1 MYAHSASTVV
11 ATSASLKRVFWKSM
25 IRSPNASRS
34 FVYASVHFERGL
46 GGRGGGDADRE
57 ALERQVHH
65 ELDEALALLAADEV
79 LFGDEDVAER
89 QLGGV
94 VALEAHLVE
103 LLAVVEAVHAV
114 LDEQQAEGVRPVALA
129 GLDERDDDVG
139 GLAARDEGLRAVD
152 DVAALDLLGGGLD
165 AAQVAARAG
174 LAHRE
179 GAEDLAGRHAREPLL
194 LLLLRAHV
202 HDVGDGE
209 VVLDA
214 EGAGERAGAG
224 ADHLFVDDRAE
235 AVVLQ
240 HAGAAELLG
249 NREADEAR
257 LARGEHRRAVDL
269 ALGVP
274 ALARL
279 VVT

>member
-25 IRSPNASRS
+25 IRSPKASRS

-46 GGRGGGDADRE
+46 GRSGRRDADRE

-65 ELDEALALLAADEV
+65 QLDEALALFAADQV
-79 LFGDEDVAER
+79 LFRHEHVAER

-94 VALEAHLVE
+94 VAVEAHLVE

-114 LDEQQAEGVRPVALA
+114 LDEQQAEGIGLVALA

-139 GLAARDEGLRAVD
+139 GLAARDERLRAVD
-152 DVAALDLLGGGLD
+152 EVAALDLLRGRLD

-179 GAEDLAGRHAREPLL
+179 GAEDLAGRHAGEPLL

-202 HDVGDGE
+202 HEVRDGE

-214 EGAGERAGAG
+214 EGTGERAGAG
-224 ADHLFVDDRAE
+224 AR
-235 AVVLQ
+235 
-240 HAGAAELLG
+240 
-249 NREADEAR
+249 
-257 LARGEHRRAVDL
+257 
-269 ALGVP
+269 
-274 ALARL
+274 
-279 VVT
+279 